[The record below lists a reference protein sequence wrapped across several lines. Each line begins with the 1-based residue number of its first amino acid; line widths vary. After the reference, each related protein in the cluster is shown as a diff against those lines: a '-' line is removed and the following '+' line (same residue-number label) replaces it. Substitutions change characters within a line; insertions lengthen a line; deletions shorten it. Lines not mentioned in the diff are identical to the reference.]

1 MSQVEIRENVL
12 RASFEGADIARTRRL
27 SLEIPIGVI
36 RAVAVGIPA
45 VALRE
50 PASFWGSYD
59 VGTMLV
65 GNEDSS
71 SDRRESFY
79 EVRHPE
85 RALTLELDRGR
96 FEYVVLEPTNLD
108 AAALVAQLQAI
119 LGHSLPTAALPPG
132 LMSEVHPVEPAPQV
146 HPVEP
151 APDNAPAPAYRTG
164 S

>member
-1 MSQVEIRENVL
+1 MSQIEIRENVL
-12 RASFEGADIARTRRL
+12 RASFEGADVARTRRL

-36 RAVAVGIPA
+36 RAVGVGIPA

-65 GNEDSS
+65 GNEDAS

-85 RALTLELDRGR
+85 RAITLELQRGR
-96 FEYVVLEPTNLD
+96 FEYVVLEPTNVSPEDL
-108 AAALVAQLQAI
+108 AAQLRAAL
-119 LGHSLPTAALPPG
+119 GHELPEAALPPG
-132 LMSEVHPVEPAPQV
+132 LMPEVRPV
-146 HPVEP
+146 
-151 APDNAPAPAYRTG
+151 DPAPAEPAEHAHRSPT
-164 S
+164 

>member
-1 MSQVEIRENVL
+1 MSQIEIRENVL
-12 RASFEGADIARTRRL
+12 RASFEGADVARTRRL

-96 FEYVVLEPTNLD
+96 FEYVVLEPSNVD
-108 AAALVAQLQAI
+108 PAALVAQLQQL
-119 LGHSLPTAALPPG
+119 LGHSLPQAALPPG
-132 LMSEVHPVEPAPQV
+132 LMSEVHAVDPAPQV

-151 APDNAPAPAYRTG
+151 APEGATAPAYRPA